1 MSVQE
6 QDRALRVDHVLE
18 VIPDTNDPTAG
29 QVAISRE
36 LASEQVRMIA
46 DPAPLGLGAFA
57 LTTFLLSLVNAGVMP
72 VETEPVVLGV
82 ALAYGGIAQVL
93 AGMWEFRKGNV
104 FGATVFTSYG
114 AFWLSFW
121 AHLTFF
127 AEKIPAEQHGT
138 AAGWFLIS
146 WAIFTTLMLVAAL
159 RTTAILALLFAIVA
173 VALFSLAFGAF
184 GAGPGLTQLGGILGI
199 VAAGVA
205 WYLCLAG
212 VVASTFGRPIL
223 PNHSCSDPS
232 AAGGAGSYVLP
243 GSEQVSNQGS
253 DRAGRTGDEECRGH
267 GTAVRGL

>member
-1 MSVQE
+1 MTVHE
-6 QDRALRVDHVLE
+6 QDRVSLIDHVME
-18 VIPDTNDPTAG
+18 VVPDTNDPTAG

-57 LTTFLLSLVNAGVMP
+57 LTTFLLSLANAGVMP
-72 VETEPVVLGV
+72 VAAEPVVLGV

-121 AHLTFF
+121 AYLTFF
-127 AEKIPAEQHGT
+127 ADKVPAEHHGV

-173 VALFSLAFGAF
+173 VALFSLAFGAM
-184 GAGPGLTQLGGILGI
+184 AASPGLTQLGGVLGI

-223 PNHSCSDPS
+223 PNPP
-232 AAGGAGSYVLP
+232 LFR
-243 GSEQVSNQGS
+243 Q
-253 DRAGRTGDEECRGH
+253 
-267 GTAVRGL
+267 

>member
-1 MSVQE
+1 MTVHE
-6 QDRALRVDHVLE
+6 QDRVSLIDHVME
-18 VIPDTNDPTAG
+18 VVPDTNDPTAG

-57 LTTFLLSLVNAGVMP
+57 LTTFLLSLANAGVMP
-72 VETEPVVLGV
+72 VAAEPVVLGV

-121 AHLTFF
+121 AYLTFF
-127 AEKIPAEQHGT
+127 ADKVPAEHHGV

-173 VALFSLAFGAF
+173 VALFSLAFGAM
-184 GAGPGLTQLGGILGI
+184 AASPGLTQLGGVLGI

-223 PNHSCSDPS
+223 PNPP
-232 AAGGAGSYVLP
+232 LF
-243 GSEQVSNQGS
+243 Q
-253 DRAGRTGDEECRGH
+253 R
-267 GTAVRGL
+267 